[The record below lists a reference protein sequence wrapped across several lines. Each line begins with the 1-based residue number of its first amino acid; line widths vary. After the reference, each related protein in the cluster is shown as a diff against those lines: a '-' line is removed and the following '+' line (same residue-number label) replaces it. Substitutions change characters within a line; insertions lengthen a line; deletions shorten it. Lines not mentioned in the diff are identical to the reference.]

1 MSKTKLRP
9 DSGVLNILQSDIS
22 LQMQDS
28 FIDFEFQVCNRL
40 PTVERS
46 KVTLK
51 NNK

>member
-28 FIDFEFQVCNRL
+28 FLWFWIPSVQPSAYRRTKQGDFE
-40 PTVERS
+40 E
-46 KVTLK
+46 
-51 NNK
+51 